1 MLGLPLSSLIL
12 LATNPLPTSNSN
24 MVEFDDVRA
33 AATRIKGIVK
43 NTPVK
48 TSSTLDNLAGRKL
61 YFKCEN
67 LQHIQA
73 FKFRGASNALALVLE
88 QQEYGKDGDI
98 SDDEEKND
106 VRRSGIC
113 THSSGNHAQAVAK
126 AAKQENLPAY
136 IVMPS
141 TAPKVKV
148 KGEEFKCI

>member
-1 MLGLPLSSLIL
+1 
-12 LATNPLPTSNSN
+12 

-33 AATRIKGIVK
+33 AAARIKGIVK

-48 TSSTLDNLAGRKL
+48 TSSALDERAGRKL

-88 QQEYGKDGDI
+88 QQENGDVSDG
-98 SDDEEKND
+98 EEEKKND
-106 VRRSGIC
+106 VKRSGIC

-126 AAKQENLPAY
+126 AAKQRNIPAY

-148 KGEEFKCI
+148 KGEDLNVFDTIEFLH